1 MPMKLVRK
9 NLNNSITK
17 GILFSLLLFSLGF
30 LHYTIAYKNNPF
42 SKTEFSSK
50 NIGLFRTEKYEEH
63 GAIDIFLNNMRVGFL
78 ISIVGFATGGIL
90 TVLILYWNGFLIANT
105 FFTAIDFIPI
115 RTIFYYLKHAPLEIF
130 ALTLFS
136 VIGFKGFFFYKKIFL
151 KEDNLNI
158 VIPKPKD
165 FLLPTILLFI
175 ASFIEIL

>member
-30 LHYTIAYKNNPF
+30 LHYTIAYKNNTF
-42 SKTEFSSK
+42 SKTEFSGK

-90 TVLILYWNGFLIANT
+90 TVAEF
-105 FFTAIDFIPI
+105 
-115 RTIFYYLKHAPLEIF
+115 
-130 ALTLFS
+130 
-136 VIGFKGFFFYKKIFL
+136 
-151 KEDNLNI
+151 NLQMQQNS
-158 VIPKPKD
+158 D
-165 FLLPTILLFI
+165 
-175 ASFIEIL
+175 

>member
-1 MPMKLVRK
+1 MLIRVFF
-9 NLNNSITK
+9 IT
-17 GILFSLLLFSLGF
+17 FAPF
-30 LHYTIAYKNNPF
+30 NPR
-42 SKTEFSSK
+42 SK
-50 NIGLFRTEKYEEH
+50 NVHF
-63 GAIDIFLNNMRVGFL
+63 
-78 ISIVGFATGGIL
+78 
-90 TVLILYWNGFLIANT
+90 VLIFGTFRFADYTNI

-165 FLLPTILLFI
+165 FLVPTILLFI